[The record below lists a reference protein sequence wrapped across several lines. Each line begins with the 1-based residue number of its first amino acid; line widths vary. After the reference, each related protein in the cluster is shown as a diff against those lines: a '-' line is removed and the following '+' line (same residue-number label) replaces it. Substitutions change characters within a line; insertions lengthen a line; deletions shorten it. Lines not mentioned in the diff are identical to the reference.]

1 MYYNDKIINILIRGN
16 LSTEDIL
23 RENGNYF

>member
-1 MYYNDKIINILIRGN
+1 MYYNDKIINILVRGN

-23 RENGNYF
+23 RENGKYF